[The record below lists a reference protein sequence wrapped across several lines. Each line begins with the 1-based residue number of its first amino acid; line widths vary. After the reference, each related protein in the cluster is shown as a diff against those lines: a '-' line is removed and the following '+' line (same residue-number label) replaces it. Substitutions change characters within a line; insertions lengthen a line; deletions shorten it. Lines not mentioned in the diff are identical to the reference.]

1 MVIEKVINNNIV
13 SAVDEEGRE
22 AVVMGRGI
30 GFRAKPGT
38 PLMKKELR
46 KSSGLKAKACR
57 SNLRNY

>member
-30 GFRAKPGT
+30 GFRAKPG
-38 PLMKKELR
+38 MSR